1 MDSKD
6 LTKVQKDR
14 EEKLKIL
21 REKDFIV
28 DIRTIEKDDGF
39 ENYHIETSSLS
50 NPESIISK
58 LLIDNNIDLYKLS
71 SLPLSLEEIFLQ
83 LTKD

>member
-1 MDSKD
+1 MKNG
-6 LTKVQKDR
+6 KKNNI
-14 EEKLKIL
+14 LKIL

-28 DIRTIEKDDGF
+28 DIRSKEIDDGF
-39 ENYHIETSSLS
+39 ENYYIETSSIS

-58 LLIDNNIDLYKLS
+58 LLIENNIDLYKLS